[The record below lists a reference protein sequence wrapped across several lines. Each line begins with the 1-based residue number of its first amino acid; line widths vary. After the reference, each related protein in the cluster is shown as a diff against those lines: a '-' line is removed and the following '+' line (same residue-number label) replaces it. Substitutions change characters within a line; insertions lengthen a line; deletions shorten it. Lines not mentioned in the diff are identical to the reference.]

1 MTVGIYCILNKI
13 NGKRYIGK
21 SKNIEHR
28 FASHESYLKKNLP
41 NKKVVNRYLF
51 DSVKKYGLDNFLF
64 EIVEKFNIVDD
75 NLLKDR
81 EIYWMDFYKTCDR
94 AYGYNLRRDS
104 STATTVHDETRKLL
118 SLVTKGESNPNY
130 NNKWT
135 QEQKSKM
142 SDIKKQ
148 QIEDGLYAW
157 MQSPEWRAKLSE
169 SSKNLWKDAEKK
181 EKMAEKVAESKSVLR
196 FYQYCKVSGEL
207 LRVWESI
214 GEIIKENPDWHSKA
228 IYSVCSGYKKSYRG
242 FLWKSEE
249 KVLHTQ

>member
-1 MTVGIYCILNKI
+1 MTIGIYCILNKI

-28 FASHESYLKKNLP
+28 FASHKSYLKKDLTD
-41 NKKVVNRYLF
+41 KKAVNRYLF
-51 DSVKKYGLDNFLF
+51 DSVKKYGLENFLF

-94 AYGYNLRRDS
+94 AHGYNLRRDS

-118 SLVTKGESNPNY
+118 SLVTTGERNPNY

-148 QIEDGLYAW
+148 QIEDGLYTW

-169 SSKNLWKDAEKK
+169 HSKTLWKDTEKK
-181 EKMAEKVAESKSVLR
+181 ERMAEKVAQAKSILR

-207 LRVWESI
+207 LRIWDSM
-214 GEIIKENPDWHSKA
+214 GDIIKENPDWYAKA
-228 IYSVCSGYKKSYRG
+228 IYGVCSGYKKSYRG

-249 KVLHTQ
+249 KVLHSL